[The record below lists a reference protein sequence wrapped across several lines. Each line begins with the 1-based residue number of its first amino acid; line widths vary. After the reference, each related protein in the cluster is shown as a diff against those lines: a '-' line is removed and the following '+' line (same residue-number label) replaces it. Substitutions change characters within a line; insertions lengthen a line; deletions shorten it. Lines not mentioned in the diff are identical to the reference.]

1 MQTMPTDIGLAR
13 HQAFT
18 AATLLILGSGLA
30 LYQITSLMLGPVGS
44 RQLELSLTIPTVE
57 THDLAPA
64 ATGGVIG
71 NLVISVSLASRS
83 TSVPAY
89 RTSSRSAAP
98 PKTTLLAPRPLV
110 APPAVV
116 TVPSAAPP
124 TAHPE
129 RHPLPVVVPQPE
141 RDDL

>member
-13 HQAFT
+13 DPAFT

-89 RTSSRSAAP
+89 RTSSRSVASPKPTWVAP
-98 PKTTLLAPRPLV
+98 TPPV
-110 APPAVV
+110 APPAAV
-116 TVPSAAPP
+116 TVPPGAPP

-129 RHPLPVVVPQPE
+129 QHPLPVVVPQPE